1 MVWYNNWRGRS
12 IATTIED
19 GLKGQVQEMKN
30 KLCSRSGSHKYRWI
44 PTSVSCTLPQIQIWF
59 YRNTK
64 EQYCWNTTYKKQ
76 NCQQTAQHATART
89 LLGIKE
95 ITTLGRSWEIF
106 LKSWVN
112 LRYGQDAVV
121 ESGLTMKNDRKLFF
135 KRKKRWVRSVFTISH
150 EGYDAQKWVPWRVLR
165 SSFLALNRSIDTNT
179 RKDWILWQV
188 LYFSDEL
195 GDTNPLLWCKWK

>member
-1 MVWYNNWRGRS
+1 MVWSNNWRGRS

-19 GLKGQVQEMKN
+19 GLAGQVQEMEN

-64 EQYCWNTTYKKQ
+64 IQYCWNTTYKKQ

-95 ITTLGRSWEIF
+95 ITPLGRSGEIF

-121 ESGLTMKNDRKLFF
+121 ESGLTMKNDRNLVF
-135 KRKKRWVRSVFTISH
+135 KRKNRGYEQLSQFHMKVVMHRNKFIEGFWGLVFYS
-150 EGYDAQKWVPWRVLR
+150 Y
-165 SSFLALNRSIDTNT
+165 
-179 RKDWILWQV
+179 WI
-188 LYFSDEL
+188 EA
-195 GDTNPLLWCKWK
+195 